1 MKAGEIKLKLVNSV
15 NRLID
20 TYYGMPTISEKLI
33 NATLKVIVKQNL
45 YKVDDILKIFADQNG
60 EINPQEILVEYA
72 QQIGDNGITID
83 IRDYINNDMLKNM
96 MPNKILIIKKEDIL
110 NLIV

>member
-1 MKAGEIKLKLVNSV
+1 M
-15 NRLID
+15 
-20 TYYGMPTISEKLI
+20 
-33 NATLKVIVKQNL
+33 KQNL

-96 MPNKILIIKKEDIL
+96 RPNKILIIKKEDIL